1 MNHAGKVM
9 RSWVIGLGGGV
20 IALAV
25 LWLLTA
31 HPLSLLIDRA
41 FTIPVARASSTPF
54 GWNGVYL
61 QFGAGD
67 HILDLEGPGPSYP
80 AVAVVTVD
88 AQNRLS
94 LSTHGQSLMLGA
106 RAGVLPT
113 GETPPAPIPAYA
125 AQPGD
130 VTSLALTRSWLSWP
144 VFEADFMTGNAP
156 TWKRDMYYRLSW
168 KKPSGARLDML
179 WRFEQGYY
187 PQYGWLAPSETED
200 GLTGLI
206 HAQITPAPAAH

>member
-1 MNHAGKVM
+1 M
-9 RSWVIGLGGGV
+9 RSLLIRGAVAVVVLIGLTG
-20 IALAV
+20 

-31 HPLSLLIDRA
+31 HRLSLLIDRA
-41 FTIPVARASSTPF
+41 FTIPVASAPSTPV

-61 QFGAGD
+61 QFSD
-67 HILDLEGPGPSYP
+67 HILDLEGPGPGYLP
-80 AVAVVTVD
+80 VATVTVD

-94 LSTHGQSLMLGA
+94 LAAHGQNLMLGS

-113 GETPPAPIPAYA
+113 GETPPSPIPAYA

-130 VTSLALTRSWLSWP
+130 VASLTLTRSWLSWP
-144 VFEADFMTGNAP
+144 VFETDFMTGNAP
-156 TWKRDMYYRLSW
+156 SWKRDLYYRLSW

-206 HAQITPAPAAH
+206 DAQITPAPAAH